1 MGLRIG
7 QGSSGVL
14 GTLRSL
20 QQSLL
25 DLRQSQERL
34 ATGRAINRASDNP
47 AGLVISELLRTKIG
61 SLEQAVENTQQA
73 TNFVNTAEGALQE
86 VTDQLV
92 DLRRNAIAALNTGG
106 FDDQAIQALQD
117 QADRSI
123 DAIGRIAAST
133 RFGRESLLNGSQG
146 FVTSGVP
153 AQIANVA
160 IQQVD
165 LSGGPR
171 QVDIVLSQAATQAS
185 AAGTIAGAQP
195 GAVVRISGELGSR
208 TISVA
213 GGASVAQVE
222 AAINS
227 ERDFTG
233 VFASGGQI
241 FSTDVGS
248 DAFVQIEE
256 LSGDLAGI
264 AEGRTEGTD
273 AVGTIEG
280 QAATG
285 DGNTLSLSDA
295 SLRAAVTFAPGT
307 APGTFSFDIVSGG
320 ATFQLGG
327 EPNASDRLQIGI
339 DSIDPG
345 RLGQSSG
352 IGSLDSIDLVNNPS
366 GAVQVVDAALTEL
379 AALRSNLG
387 SLVQSVFEPNSR
399 SLGVSIEN
407 LTASESQVRDTDYAL
422 EVARAV
428 RNQILTQAGVRI
440 LGLQNIQGKG
450 ILSLLQS

>member
-195 GAVVRISGELGSR
+195 GRGR
-208 TISVA
+208 DD
-213 GGASVAQVE
+213 
-222 AAINS
+222 AI
-227 ERDFTG
+227 
-233 VFASGGQI
+233 
-241 FSTDVGS
+241 
-248 DAFVQIEE
+248 
-256 LSGDLAGI
+256 
-264 AEGRTEGTD
+264 
-273 AVGTIEG
+273 
-280 QAATG
+280 
-285 DGNTLSLSDA
+285 
-295 SLRAAVTFAPGT
+295 
-307 APGTFSFDIVSGG
+307 
-320 ATFQLGG
+320 
-327 EPNASDRLQIGI
+327 
-339 DSIDPG
+339 
-345 RLGQSSG
+345 
-352 IGSLDSIDLVNNPS
+352 
-366 GAVQVVDAALTEL
+366 
-379 AALRSNLG
+379 
-387 SLVQSVFEPNSR
+387 
-399 SLGVSIEN
+399 
-407 LTASESQVRDTDYAL
+407 
-422 EVARAV
+422 
-428 RNQILTQAGVRI
+428 
-440 LGLQNIQGKG
+440 
-450 ILSLLQS
+450 